1 MKKYVFYQI
10 LILVFVI
17 INSTFAQKLEFG
29 PEIGL
34 NIIPIE
40 KSEVDGHVSK
50 LGFNGG
56 GFVSYPINDWLSV
69 KFGLKIATCSKSYLQ
84 TDTSAIS
91 EMIINAIAGSG
102 IDTSMSSQ
110 LQDFINLSVTKY
122 TRSNT
127 NFTFLNIPV
136 TADFNLNEKFSF
148 SLGGYFA
155 LLLAA
160 KTKEEIT
167 QDIPILQAFSPVL
180 GTNPLVKQIIS
191 GMYPGVFEPSFSE
204 KSGVSDFNSFD
215 TGLEIAMRYKMENN
229 FSFSASFKKGFIN
242 YYKDLPD
249 MYEVNSGKH
258 NYLTLSVGYSFGN
271 VYTSKAKRR
280 YDIPQE

>member
-1 MKKYVFYQI
+1 MQKYPIYTIIV
-10 LILVFVI
+10 LLFVI
-17 INSTFAQKLEFG
+17 INYSQAQKLEYG

-34 NIIPIE
+34 NIIPIQ
-40 KSEVDGHVSK
+40 KNNVDGRVSK

-56 GFVSYPINDWLSV
+56 GFVSYPVNGWLSIKFAV
-69 KFGLKIATCSKSYLQ
+69 KVTTCSKSYLQ

-91 EMIINAIAGSG
+91 KMIIDAIVGSG
-102 IDTSMSSQ
+102 IDTSASSEFKDY
-110 LQDFINLSVTKY
+110 LNLSVTKY
-122 TRSNT
+122 TKSNT
-127 NFTFLNIPV
+127 NFTFLSIPI
-136 TADFNLNEKFSF
+136 TADFNFNEKFSF

-155 LLLAA
+155 LLVAA
-160 KTKEEIT
+160 KTKEEVT
-167 QDIPILQAFSPVL
+167 QDIPVLEAFSPL
-180 GTNPLVKQIIS
+180 LTSNPFVKQIIS
-191 GMYPGVFEPSFSE
+191 GMYPGVFEPTLNE
-204 KSGVSDFNSFD
+204 KSGVSNFNTFD

-229 FSFSASFKKGFIN
+229 FSISASFKKGFVN
-242 YYKDLPD
+242 YYKKLPD